1 MTELSPATQ
10 AIMNSAGR
18 RYAINGSL
26 QDGIATALRALA
38 SNAFVRLT
46 IKGVEDSGPTRI
58 VFVGDINAIAAELD
72 GDKKAAEADL
82 IAKAAPFPETCNR
95 RLDKFMS
102 VANDQ
107 LEVLAEIFSET
118 DRADKI
124 SLHCD
129 PATRTVTIRYEDLE
143 DGWFNDL
150 CNLRSSLNS

>member
-1 MTELSPATQ
+1 
-10 AIMNSAGR
+10 MNSAGR

-26 QDGIATALRALA
+26 QDSIATALRALA
-38 SNAFVRLT
+38 SNAFARLT
-46 IKGVEDSGPTRI
+46 IKGVEDNGPTRI

-72 GDKKAAEADL
+72 GDMKAAEADP
-82 IAKAAPFPETCNR
+82 ITKATPFLETRNAG
-95 RLDKFMS
+95 LDKCMS
-102 VANDQ
+102 VTNDQ

-129 PATRTVTIRYEDLE
+129 PATRTVTIRYEDLD

-150 CNLRSSLNS
+150 CNIKSSLNS